1 MVYLVERLEYQSS
14 RVFSTAV
21 SILFRHCIYLRTSLQ
36 FTQDHRRWKL
46 HLTSNTSNQNLMRKC
61 SRGWI
66 LEWLGWTH
74 CCGGLFLVSFGLII
88 GRFVRFVAII
98 GWCSDASW
106 EAFLR
111 PFGSKSRFA
120 DSENKLRSSLI
131 QCMSSWAAEDV
142 ESGNSYRRF
151 ANSNWIIFT
160 YCILLLLCNFSRIIA
175 IHRPIGLVDA
185 QQKTRGKADDKHV
198 LKAVAAYPVQGA
210 SSKLQRI
217 INDPKA
223 SIPTYRTMPVFFFFF
238 LKKSL
243 LRSWILFAPFFQMI
257 SICSHG
263 SCQSQGSNALVS
275 DLEEPVF
282 WIVSN

>member
-1 MVYLVERLEYQSS
+1 MFERMDFGMAGMDALLWWPVLGLLWPDYWEV
-14 RVFSTAV
+14 REV
-21 SILFRHCIYLRTSLQ
+21 RG
-36 FTQDHRRWKL
+36 DHRVMQWCKL
-46 HLTSNTSNQNLMRKC
+46 
-61 SRGWI
+61 I
-66 LEWLGWTH
+66 
-74 CCGGLFLVSFGLII
+74 
-88 GRFVRFVAII
+88 
-98 GWCSDASW
+98 
-106 EAFLR
+106 AFLR

-238 LKKSL
+238 SEEILTSKLDSL
-243 LRSWILFAPFFQMI
+243 CPIF
-257 SICSHG
+257 
-263 SCQSQGSNALVS
+263 S
-275 DLEEPVF
+275 DDQHL
-282 WIVSN
+282 